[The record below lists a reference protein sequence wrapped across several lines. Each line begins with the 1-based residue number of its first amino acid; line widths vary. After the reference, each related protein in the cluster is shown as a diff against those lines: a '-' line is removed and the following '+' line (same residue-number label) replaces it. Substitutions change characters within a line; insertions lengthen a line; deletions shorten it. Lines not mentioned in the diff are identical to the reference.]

1 LIARDER
8 QMAMALIDEAMAQG
22 ARQAKACEVVGIAS
36 RSFQRWQNT
45 GLSDRRQVF
54 ERPPPAN
61 KLDAQ
66 ERQAIIAMC
75 NTDEFGSQSPKQIVP
90 TLADRG
96 IYLASEST
104 FYRVLRAEDM
114 LQHRGRSRPPTRT
127 DTPMA
132 CVASAANQVWSWDI
146 TYLASTVK
154 GCFFYLYLFMD
165 IYSRKIVG
173 WEVYDTESS
182 EQAAQVLRK
191 TRLAEAVSPGQEVIL
206 HADNG
211 SPMKGAT
218 MLATMQKLGVVPSF
232 SRPAVSNDNA
242 YSEALFKTLKYVPG
256 YPTRPFA
263 DIEAT
268 RQWVMQFVQWYNHSH
283 RHSGLKYVTPVQR
296 HEGRDIEILAQR
308 IRLYEAAKQ
317 RHPQRWSGKI
327 RNWKHEPV
335 VSLNPMRD
343 DAMKKAA

>member
-1 LIARDER
+1 MIPCDDR
-8 QMAMALIDEAMAQG
+8 QMAIALIDEAMALG

-36 RSFQRWQNT
+36 RTYQRWQSA
-45 GLSDRRQVF
+45 GLSDRRQEV

-61 KLDAQ
+61 KLDEQ
-66 ERQAIIAMC
+66 ERQSIIAVC
-75 NTDEFGSQSPKQIVP
+75 NTDEFRSQSPKQIVP

-96 IYLASEST
+96 MYLASEST

-114 LQHRGRSRPPTRT
+114 LHHRGRSRPPRRT
-127 DTPMA
+127 GAPRA

-146 TYLASTVK
+146 TYLAHSVK
-154 GCFFYLYLFMD
+154 GLFFYLYLFMD

-173 WEVYDTESS
+173 WEVHETESA

-191 TRLAEAVSPGQEVIL
+191 TRLAEAIAPDQRVIL

-256 YPTRPFA
+256 YPTKPFE
-263 DIEAT
+263 DIEAA
-268 RQWVMQFVQWYNHSH
+268 RQWVLEFVQWYNHSH

-296 HEGRDIEILAQR
+296 HEGRDVGILAQR
-308 IRLYEAAKQ
+308 KRLYEAAKQ
-317 RHPQRWSGKI
+317 RQPQRWSGST
-327 RNWKHEPV
+327 RNWEHVPT

-343 DAMKKAA
+343 DAVKQAA